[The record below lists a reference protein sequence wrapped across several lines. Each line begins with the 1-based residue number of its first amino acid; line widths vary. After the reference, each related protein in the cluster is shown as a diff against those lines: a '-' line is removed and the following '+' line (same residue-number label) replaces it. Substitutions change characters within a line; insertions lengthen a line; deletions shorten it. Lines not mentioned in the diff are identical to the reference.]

1 MSASA
6 FLDRVM
12 PNVPSLGG
20 RDFQFKAWRHA
31 DRPTQEGVGVL
42 AQSGVDVDKLAACIM
57 NVNSYRGNVDHVEES
72 RAISDSRYA
81 PPKAVRFYQR
91 VKVPMLATIHMELVL
106 QDFGE
111 RNGWRVIAWDQLDAE
126 TDRLNAKQGAR
137 SEYNVGAWLIKPDAV
152 AYALSSAPR
161 KKDVGRLKFA
171 ALTKGADA
179 GAPQVVKANI
189 RGMVA
194 WSKRS

>member
-1 MSASA
+1 MSAAA

-20 RDFQFKAWRHA
+20 RDFQFKGWRHA
-31 DRPTQEGVGVL
+31 GRPTQEGVGVL
-42 AQSGVDVDKLAACIM
+42 AQSGVNVDKLAACIM

-72 RAISDSRYA
+72 RSIADSRYA
-81 PPKAVRFYQR
+81 TSQAVRFYQR

-106 QDFGE
+106 QDFGM
-111 RNGWRVIAWDQLDAE
+111 RDGWRVMAWDQLGPE
-126 TDRLNAKQGAR
+126 TDRLSAKLGAR
-137 SEYNVGAWLIKPDAV
+137 SEYNVGAWLIKTDVV
-152 AYALSSAPR
+152 AYALSSSPR

-171 ALTKGADA
+171 ALTRGADA
-179 GAPQVVKANI
+179 GASQVLKANI

-194 WSKRS
+194 WSKRA